1 MSSPADDIIDLY
13 RRHAVAW
20 TAARGEVLHERG
32 WMEAFAALL
41 RPGAE
46 VLDIG
51 CGSGVPVAR
60 FLVAL
65 GHDVT
70 GIDSS
75 PEMIAMFG
83 RNLPG
88 MAAAVADMRALDL
101 GRAFGGVLAWDSFFH
116 LTAADQRG
124 MFAVFGAHAAPGAP
138 LMFTSGPGAGEA
150 LGVLEGDVLYHASL
164 SGEDYRALLD
174 DAGFAVVRHVAN
186 DVSCGGRTVWL
197 AQKRGG

>member
-20 TAARGEVLHERG
+20 TTARGDVLHERG
-32 WMEAFAALL
+32 WMEAFAGLMA
-41 RPGAE
+41 PGAS

-60 FLVAL
+60 FLVAR

-75 PEMIAMFG
+75 PEMIALF
-83 RNLPG
+83 RQNLPG
-88 MAAAVADMRALDL
+88 MGSAVADMRMLDL
-101 GRAFGGVLAWDSFFH
+101 GRRFGGVLAWDSFFH
-116 LTAADQRG
+116 LTAEDQRG

-174 DAGFAVVRHVAN
+174 GAGFDVVRHVPEDPA
-186 DVSCGGRTVWL
+186 CGGRTVWL
-197 AQKRGG
+197 AQTR

>member
-1 MSSPADDIIDLY
+1 MRSPANDIIDLY

-20 TAARGEVLHERG
+20 ATARGDVLHERG
-32 WMEAFAALL
+32 WMEAFAGLMA
-41 RPGAE
+41 PGAS

-60 FLVAL
+60 FLVAR

-75 PEMIAMFG
+75 PEMIALF
-83 RNLPG
+83 RQNLPG
-88 MAAAVADMRALDL
+88 MGSAVADMRMLDL
-101 GRAFGGVLAWDSFFH
+101 GHRFGGVLAWDSFFH
-116 LTAADQRG
+116 LTAEDQRG

-174 DAGFAVVRHVAN
+174 GAGFDVVRHVPEDPA
-186 DVSCGGRTVWL
+186 CGGRTVWL
-197 AQKRGG
+197 AQAR